1 MMLSEQLRLA
11 ALPLNAIRLALAIA
25 VIISQLTSSLPE
37 GIGSAIGTGV
47 GLVFTYASGSVLYRR
62 ITAK

>member
-1 MMLSEQLRLA
+1 MLTIFCWGLGGLVVFT
-11 ALPLNAIRLALAIA
+11 LVGWL
-25 VIISQLTSSLPE
+25 ISQLTSSLPE